1 MTRKTVSRERA
12 RSTAENRYT
21 PLLLIL
27 LTGLFW
33 ASSAVAAFSPFV
45 IQDIRVEGLQRIS
58 EGTVYNYLPLDRGDT
73 INSSSARS
81 AIRELYR
88 TGFFQDISMRREG
101 DILVIDVLERP
112 AIASVTLSGNKAIAD
127 EDLRRVLNDIG
138 LSEGEVFDR
147 LVLDRLQQEM
157 VKQYFSQGRYAVE
170 VDTRVTELER
180 NRVRIAIVIDE
191 GDVAEIRHINIVGNE
206 TFTDEE
212 IQDEFEA
219 DIVPFW
225 KFWSKDGQYSREKLS
240 GDMEK
245 LRSYYLDR
253 GYVDFSVESTQVS
266 ISPNKQD
273 IFITAN
279 VVEGDVYGVD
289 DVQITGDLVIDEGTL
304 RRLIIVQPGE
314 IFSRKKVEQSVENIN
329 AILANIGYAFSNV
342 NPITDVDRDNRLVSV
357 NFFVDPGKRVYIRR
371 IMFVGNSKTKDEVLR
386 REMRQMEGAWF
397 SQAAIDRSKVRMQ
410 RLTYFENVE
419 VETPA
424 VPGTDDQVDVIV
436 TVSERPAGSFTVGLG
451 YSQVQGLIASLSIQQ
466 DNFLGSGKR
475 LGLGISHSSI
485 ISSLNISYDNPYWT
499 DEGIS
504 RGFYMRYQEFD
515 QRGANIST
523 FTSSEWAVG
532 VNFGIPIT
540 EVDYLRSGLGYRD
553 SQLNI
558 GQFASECIEF
568 DPEDENRCL
577 EFEFIL
583 RPRFGDPLSF
593 ALDHDGNNILS
604 PDEREFNVFD
614 WTLSWTHDSRN
625 HFLNPTRGSAQSLVL
640 QTALPGSAREF
651 WKLSYRGAKYWP
663 IWAGLVFSVRGNI
676 GYGDAYDDYDNTS
689 LAEPIGTGEIIS
701 GDCDPTDLMY
711 LDTGLPFYEHFYS
724 GGVRDLRGYDDNTL
738 GPKDAFCR
746 AVGGDFKVA
755 AGMELA
761 FPTPFAGGRSGTR
774 IALFVDTGYVYENI
788 DAFEA
793 DKLRGSFG
801 LSVTWE
807 APIGPIVI
815 SYAFPFNDQE
825 GDRTEDLQFSFGTT
839 F

>member
-1 MTRKTVSRERA
+1 M
-12 RSTAENRYT
+12 
-21 PLLLIL
+21 I
-27 LTGLFW
+27 W
-33 ASSAVAAFSPFV
+33 ATSALGASPFV

-73 INSSSARS
+73 LTGSSART

-88 TGFFQDISMRREG
+88 TGFFQDISMSREG
-101 DILVIDVLERP
+101 NILVINVLERP
-112 AIASVTLSGNKAIAD
+112 AIAAVTLSGNKAIKD
-127 EDLRRVLNDIG
+127 EELRRVLNDIG

-147 LVLDRLQQEM
+147 LVLDRLSQEL
-157 VKQYFSQGRYAVE
+157 VKQYFSQGRYAVD
-170 VDTRVTELER
+170 VDTRVTELAR

-191 GDVAEIRHINIVGNE
+191 GKVAEIRHINIVGNE
-206 TFTDEE
+206 TFTDKE
-212 IQDEFEA
+212 IQKDFEA

-266 ISPNKQD
+266 ISPDKKD

-289 DVQITGDLVIDEGTL
+289 EVQITGDLVIDEGTL
-304 RRLIIVQPGE
+304 RRLIVVQPGE
-314 IFSRKKVEQSVENIN
+314 IFSRKKIEQSVENIN

-397 SQAAIDRSKVRMQ
+397 SQAAIDRSRIRMQ
-410 RLTYFENVE
+410 RLAYFETVE

-436 TVSERPAGSFTVGLG
+436 TVVERPAGSFTVGLG

-499 DEGIS
+499 DDGVS

-515 QRGANIST
+515 QGRANIST

-532 VNFGIPIT
+532 VNFGVPIT
-540 EVDYLRSGLGYRD
+540 EVDYLRTGFGYRD
-553 SQLNI
+553 SSLNI
-558 GQFASECIEF
+558 GQFGCLEFDEETGFCIEF
-568 DPEDENRCL
+568 G
-577 EFEFIL
+577 L
-583 RPRFGDPLSF
+583 RPRVGDPLSF
-593 ALDHDGNNILS
+593 ALDHNGDNVLS
-604 PDEREFNVFD
+604 KDEREFNVFD
-614 WTLSWTHDSRN
+614 WTVSWTHDSRN
-625 HFLNPTRGSAQSLVL
+625 HFLNPSRGSAQSLVL
-640 QTALPGSAREF
+640 QTALPGSAREYY
-651 WKLSYRGAKYWP
+651 KLTYRGAKYWP
-663 IWAGLVFSVRGNI
+663 IWAGLVFSVRGNV

-689 LAEPIGTGEIIS
+689 LAEPIGTGEIIQ
-701 GDCDPTDLMY
+701 GECDPTDVMY

-761 FPTPFAGGRSGTR
+761 FPTPFVGNQSGTR

-807 APIGPIVI
+807 APVGPIVI

>member
-1 MTRKTVSRERA
+1 MTRNEALNGTFRP
-12 RSTAENRYT
+12 STTNRILL
-21 PLLLIL
+21 PLLLL
-27 LTGLFW
+27 LGCLAW
-33 ASSAVAAFSPFV
+33 AAPAIAAFSPFV

-58 EGTVYNYLPLDRGDT
+58 EGTVYNYMPLDRGDT
-73 INSSSARS
+73 LNASTARA

-101 DILVIDVLERP
+101 NILVIEVLERP
-112 AIASVTLSGNKAIAD
+112 AIAAVTLSGNKALKD
-127 EDLRRVLNDIG
+127 EDLRRVLYDIG

-157 VKQYFSQGRYAVE
+157 VNQYFSQGRYAVE
-170 VDTRVTELER
+170 VDTRVTDLER

-191 GDVAEIRHINIVGNE
+191 GDVAEIQHINIVGNE
-206 TFTDEE
+206 TYTDEE

-245 LRSYYLDR
+245 LRSFYLDR

-266 ISPNKQD
+266 ISPDKKD

-289 DVQITGDLVIDEGTL
+289 EVQITGDLVIDEGTL
-304 RRLIIVQPGE
+304 RRLIVVQPGE
-314 IFSRKKVEQSVENIN
+314 IFSRKKIEQSVENIN

-342 NPITDVDRDNRLVSV
+342 NPITDVDRDGRLVSI

-371 IMFVGNSKTKDEVLR
+371 IQFVGNSKTKDEVVR

-397 SQAAIDRSKVRMQ
+397 SQAAIDRSKIRMQ
-410 RLTYFENVE
+410 RLTYFESVE
-419 VETPA
+419 VETPP

-485 ISSLNISYDNPYWT
+485 ISSLNINYDNPYWT
-499 DEGIS
+499 DDGVS

-515 QRGANIST
+515 QGRANIST

-532 VNFGIPIT
+532 MNFGVPIT
-540 EVDYLRSGLGYRD
+540 EVDYLRSGVGYRD

-558 GQFASECIEF
+558 GQFSCLDLDEETGFCNEF
-568 DPEDENRCL
+568 G
-577 EFEFIL
+577 L
-583 RPRFGDPLSF
+583 RPRVGDPLSF
-593 ALDHDGNNILS
+593 ALDHDGNNVLT

-614 WTLSWTHDSRN
+614 WNVSWTHDSRN
-625 HFLNPTRGSAQSLVL
+625 HFLNPTRGSAQSLIL
-640 QTALPGSAREF
+640 QTALPGSAREY

-663 IWAGLVFSVRGNI
+663 VWAGLVFSVRGNV
-676 GYGDAYDDYDNTS
+676 GYGDAYDDYDDTS
-689 LAEPIGTGEIIS
+689 LAEPIGTGEIIA
-701 GDCDPTDLMY
+701 GECDPTDVMT

-761 FPTPFAGGRSGTR
+761 FPTPFVGGKAGTR
-774 IALFVDTGYVYENI
+774 IALFVDTGYVYESI

-815 SYAFPFNDQE
+815 SYAFPFNDQP